1 VTVGGVRDGEW
12 EGDRGWTKGIGR
24 FRTLTPRGS
33 DGDELLGKLRRG
45 RHCWM
50 DGRDVALRY

>member
-1 VTVGGVRDGEW
+1 VGGVRDGEW